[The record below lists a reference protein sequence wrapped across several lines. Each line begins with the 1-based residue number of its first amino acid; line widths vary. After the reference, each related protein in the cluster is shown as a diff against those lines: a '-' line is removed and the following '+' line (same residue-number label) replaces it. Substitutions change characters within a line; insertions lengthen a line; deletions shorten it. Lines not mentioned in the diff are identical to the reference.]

1 MGATLPLAVLAPRAA
16 APARGFAHA
25 RRIAA
30 ALFMADL
37 RQRTRSPRFWIV
49 ALAVMVAGWW
59 CLPPIDAGYM
69 IVAIGDHH
77 RGYYSSAWI
86 GMVLAM
92 LSLLWGLVG
101 FYLVRGTVQRDFDT
115 RVWQLLGTTSMRRS
129 AYLVA
134 KWASH
139 VAVMGGLVLATLV
152 VGLVAQQVRAE
163 DRHVDLWELVKP
175 SLFIAL
181 PTLAV
186 SATLAIWFDVIPA
199 LRRTAGNIVFFFVW
213 VVMLTTGPAGIEHD
227 RHARA
232 RGAAAP
238 IEQPWASDMPAMRVM
253 QWSIEHQIARGLPD
267 KTRLEGFCVGC
278 GGVSTPAARFVW
290 TTWEVRPAVLWGR
303 MLWLATALAGVLLA
317 VPLLDWAAARAAV
330 PATTN
335 GQRAPRSLRW
345 LRALLRP
352 LQGTPTGVLVAAEI
366 FIVLRMRPLWW
377 WAAWLPL
384 WGVQLFGPRHAVA
397 LAMLGGWALL
407 LDVFSRTGLR
417 DHEHGT
423 VELVATAPGSSRR
436 LLTARAAMGVGL
448 GCLAAAP
455 GILHESFAHP
465 AMASAAIAIG
475 ASLALWGLASAAL
488 TRSSRLFELVFL
500 IAAYATSQGLPW
512 LDAGARGNAV
522 TLAHLAAALIATA
535 ILWVGL
541 RGDSVRGVRRQ
552 DQAAGALS

>member
-1 MGATLPLAVLAPRAA
+1 MSATLPLPVATRGA

-25 RRIAA
+25 WRIAA

-37 RQRTRSPRFWIV
+37 RQRTRSLRFWIV
-49 ALAVMVAGWW
+49 ALAVAIAGWW
-59 CLPPIDAGYM
+59 CLPPIGAGYM
-69 IVAIGDHH
+69 IVAVGDHH
-77 RGYYSSAWI
+77 RGFYSSAWI

-92 LSLLWGLVG
+92 MSLLWGLIG

-181 PTLAV
+181 PTLSV
-186 SATLAIWFDVIPA
+186 SAALAIWFDVIPL
-199 LRRTAGNIVFFFVW
+199 LRRTAGNIAFFFVW
-213 VVMLTTGPAGIEHD
+213 MMLLTTGAIGIDHD
-227 RHARA
+227 RHAHPSGDVQA
-232 RGAAAP
+232 V
-238 IEQPWASDMPAMRVM
+238 QPWTSDLPAMKVM
-253 QWSIEHQIARGLPD
+253 QWTIDHQIAREVPD
-267 KTRLEGFCVGC
+267 VAAHDGFCIGC
-278 GGVSTPAARFVW
+278 GGISAPAVRFRW
-290 TTWEVRPAVLWGR
+290 TAWEVSAGALWGR
-303 MLWLATALAGVLLA
+303 LLWLAAAFFGVLLA

-330 PATTN
+330 PATTS

-352 LQGTPTGVLVAAEI
+352 LQGTAMGMLVAAEA
-366 FIVLRMRPLWW
+366 FVVLRMRPLWW

-397 LAMLGGWALL
+397 LAMLGGWTLL

-417 DHEHGT
+417 DHEHRT
-423 VELVATAPGSSRR
+423 VELAASAPGSRRR
-436 LLTARAAMGVGL
+436 LLIARAVMLVGL
-448 GCLAAAP
+448 AWIAAAP
-455 GILHESFAHP
+455 GLLHESFAHP
-465 AMASAAIAIG
+465 AMTAPAVVLG
-475 ASLALWGLASAAL
+475 ASIALWGLAAGTLAH
-488 TRSSRLFELVFL
+488 SSRPFELVFL
-500 IAAYATSQGLPW
+500 VVAYATSQGLPW
-512 LDAGARGNAV
+512 LDAGARGNGVA
-522 TLAHLAAALIATA
+522 LAHLAGIVIAAT
-535 ILWVGL
+535 VL
-541 RGDSVRGVRRQ
+541 RLSLRADPRGTRRTP
-552 DQAAGALS
+552 

>member
-1 MGATLPLAVLAPRAA
+1 MSAALPLAVLASRAA
-16 APARGFAHA
+16 VPARGFAHA
-25 RRIAA
+25 MRIAA

-49 ALAVMVAGWW
+49 ALAVTIAGWW
-59 CLPPIDAGYM
+59 CLPPLDAGYM
-69 IVAIGDHH
+69 IVAVGDHH

-92 LSLLWGLVG
+92 VSLLWGLVG

-186 SATLAIWFDVIPA
+186 SAALAIWFDVIPA

-213 VVMLTTGPAGIEHD
+213 VLLLTTGPVGIQHD
-227 RHARA
+227 RQAVA
-232 RGAAAP
+232 AGAAPAV
-238 IEQPWASDMPAMRVM
+238 EQPWASDMPAMRVM

-267 KTRLEGFCVGC
+267 KTRLEGFCIGC
-278 GGVSTPAARFVW
+278 GGVTAPPARFVW
-290 TTWEVRPAVLWGR
+290 TTWEVRSAVLWGR
-303 MLWLATALAGVLLA
+303 MLWLAVALAGVLLA

-330 PATTN
+330 PSTTT
-335 GQRAPRSLRW
+335 GARAPRSLRW
-345 LRALLRP
+345 LRAVLRP
-352 LQGTPTGVLVAAEI
+352 IQGTPGGVLVAAEI
-366 FIVLRMRPLWW
+366 FIVLRMQPLWW
-377 WAAWLPL
+377 WAAWPPL

-397 LAMLGGWALL
+397 LAMLGGWTLL

-417 DHEHGT
+417 DHEHRT
-423 VELVATAPGSSRR
+423 VELVATAPGSRRR
-436 LLTARAAMGVGL
+436 LLLARATMGIGL
-448 GCLAAAP
+448 GWLAAAP
-455 GILHESFAHP
+455 GIVHESAAHP

-475 ASLALWGLASAAL
+475 ASIALWGLASAAL
-488 TRSSRLFELVFL
+488 TRSSRPFELVFL
-500 IAAYATSQGLPW
+500 IVAYATSQGLPW
-512 LDAGARGNAV
+512 LDASARGNAV
-522 TLAHLAAALIATA
+522 TLAHLAGVFIAAA

-541 RGDSVRGVRRQ
+541 RGDTARGIR
-552 DQAAGALS
+552 

>member
-1 MGATLPLAVLAPRAA
+1 MSAALPLPVLAPRGA
-16 APARGFAHA
+16 APARRFAHA
-25 RRIAA
+25 RRIVA

-37 RQRTRSPRFWIV
+37 RQRARSPRFWIV
-49 ALAVMVAGWW
+49 ALAVTLAGWW

-101 FYLVRGTVQRDFDT
+101 FYLVRGSVQRDFDT

-134 KWASH
+134 RWASH
-139 VAVMGGLVLATLV
+139 LAVMGGLLAATLV

-186 SATLAIWFDVIPA
+186 SAALAIWFDVIPV

-213 VVMLTTGPAGIEHD
+213 VLALTTGPVGIAHD
-227 RHARA
+227 HHARA
-232 RGAAAP
+232 AGTPPAV
-238 IEQPWASDMPAMRVM
+238 EQPWASDMPAMRVM
-253 QWSIEHQIARGLPD
+253 QWSIEHQIARGLPAS
-267 KTRLEGFCVGC
+267 TRLEGFCVGC
-278 GGVSTPAARFVW
+278 GGVEAPPERFVW
-290 TTWEVRPAVLWGR
+290 TTWEVRAPVLWGR
-303 MLWLATALAGVLLA
+303 MLWLAVALGGVLLA
-317 VPLLDWAAARAAV
+317 VPLLDWAAARTAV
-330 PATTN
+330 PATTD
-335 GQRAPRSLRW
+335 GRRAPRSLRW

-352 LQGTPTGVLVAAEI
+352 LQGTPMGVLVAAEI

-397 LAMLGGWALL
+397 LAMLGGWTLL
-407 LDVFSRTGLR
+407 LDVFSRAGLR
-417 DHEHGT
+417 DHEHRT
-423 VELVATAPGSSRR
+423 LDLVATAPGSRRR
-436 LLTARAAMGVGL
+436 LLLARAAAGVGL
-448 GCLAAAP
+448 AWIAAAP
-455 GILHESFAHP
+455 GLLHESFAHP
-465 AMASAAIAIG
+465 AIGTAAIVLG
-475 ASLALWGLASAAL
+475 ASIALWGLAFGTL
-488 TRSSRLFELVFL
+488 TRSSRPFELLFIVV
-500 IAAYATSQGLPW
+500 AYATSQGLPW
-512 LDAGARGNAV
+512 LDASARGDGV
-522 TLAHLAAALIATA
+522 TLVHLAGVLVAATL
-535 ILWVGL
+535 L
-541 RGDSVRGVRRQ
+541 
-552 DQAAGALS
+552 ALSLGAGRRGTPRTP